1 MTPKDSSENRRRTPC
16 ALGTQ
21 RYSNLM
27 SNAIN
32 ASLAALDS
40 AIAVQ
45 DRIIDTYEGMLS
57 YCNDGE
63 GADSILVHLD
73 KAQAEKARLE
83 AEWNRLLVAAE
94 AA

>member
-1 MTPKDSSENRRRTPC
+1 MT
-16 ALGTQ
+16 
-21 RYSNLM
+21 
-27 SNAIN
+27 NAIDT
-32 ASLAALDS
+32 ALAAIDS

-45 DRIIDTYEGMLS
+45 NRIIDTYEGMLS

-63 GADSILVHLD
+63 GADSILVYLD

-83 AEWNRLLVAAE
+83 AEWNRILVATE